1 VSDRN
6 RRKSYLVVLVLLA
19 LAPSGCGKEPQQKTA
34 RTLRGSDRPV
44 RISMVELHMS
54 GGVPP
59 RWRFTP
65 PPGDVGEG
73 RKAFQE
79 LGCHSCH
86 TVKGE
91 PFSIDTDTGPDLTGM
106 GTHHP
111 PEYFAESIMNPDAVL
126 VEGRGWIDGGGRSS
140 MPVYPDMTIA
150 QIADLV
156 AYLSS
161 LTQGG
166 RHYVAPDAK
175 PVTSTGSPWAPSSLP
190 DPPPLEAKAFWVQS
204 YDVKENQLAPFVE
217 WFKREGAQQFLAYD
231 GVVSLDTWVDVTRE
245 GPSMVSI
252 LGFRDDAARNRFL
265 SDPATEALG
274 NKFDEFIGPHPHRS
288 YNRSPLYKVPSLSA
302 P

>member
-1 VSDRN
+1 MRDRN
-6 RRKSYLVVLVLLA
+6 RWEMCLVLVILA
-19 LAPSGCGKEPQQKTA
+19 FVVGACGQEPAQKPT
-34 RTLRGSDRPV
+34 RELRGGTRPV
-44 RISMVELHMS
+44 RISMMELHMS

-59 RWRFTP
+59 RWHFTP

-73 RKAFQE
+73 RKTFEQ
-79 LGCHSCH
+79 LGCQSCH

-91 PFSIDTDTGPDLTGM
+91 PFSIETNSGPDLTGM

-111 PEYFAESIMNPDAVL
+111 PEYFAEAIMNPDAVL
-126 VEGRGWIDGGGRSS
+126 VEGQGWIDDGGRST
-140 MPVYPDMTIA
+140 MPVYPDLTIV

-175 PVTSTGSPWAPSSLP
+175 PVTSAGSPWAPPSLP
-190 DPPPLEAKAFWVQS
+190 EPPPLPAKSFWVQN
-204 YDVKENQLAPFVE
+204 YDVKENQLGPFVE
-217 WFKREGAQQFLAYD
+217 WFQREGARQFLAYD
-231 GVVSLDTWVDVTRE
+231 GVVGLETFVDLTRE

-252 LGFRDDAARNRFL
+252 LGFRDDAARARFL
-265 SDPATEALG
+265 TDPATEALG
-274 NKFDEFIGPHPHRS
+274 TKFDEFIGPHPHRS
-288 YNRSPLYKVPSLSA
+288 YTRPPLYKVPSLST